1 MRSKDGI
8 NRSKLWTAWDAN
20 TRFYRRTSK
29 CRKLLRR
36 IIKHQQK
43 QALHKQMRGQ
53 IEEGDI

>member
-1 MRSKDGI
+1 MRSKDSL
-8 NRSKLWTAWDAN
+8 NRSALWTAWDAN
-20 TRFYRRTSK
+20 TKVVRRTPK

-43 QALHKQMRGQ
+43 RALREQMRDQ

>member
-1 MRSKDGI
+1 MRSKDSI
-8 NRSKLWTAWDAN
+8 NRSALWTAWDAN
-20 TRFYRRTSK
+20 TNVYRRSPK

-43 QALHKQMRGQ
+43 QALHKQIRGQ